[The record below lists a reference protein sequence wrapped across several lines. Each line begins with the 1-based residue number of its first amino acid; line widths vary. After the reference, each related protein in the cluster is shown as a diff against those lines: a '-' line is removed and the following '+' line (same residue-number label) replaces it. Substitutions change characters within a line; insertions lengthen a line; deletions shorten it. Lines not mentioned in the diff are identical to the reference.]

1 MLLTEQTQS
10 ENKKIEKYKNAGY
23 TELKQAAWKKKKK
36 EDPNGDFVNVGTY
49 YYGYKKSATAPKQE
63 TKPETQGNQQT
74 TVPECE
80 KNKTPFTNQN
90 ESDAFRTWLLTNYPD
105 FAKKPKPYN
114 VSPAPSKFL
123 DSKALRCAWFEKGE
137 EYKKQQTP
145 TTNGQTQT
153 TPDQTSQTNIE
164 KDEKDRTEKRIKN
177 LEMISNEQIR
187 IHCAEWETD
196 NFFERDFESNPSE
209 MAQQFVKFCEN
220 DPRVPSSIYDYS
232 VGFFNICSESYED
245 YVNKNEAHKSPF
257 VLRMSKK
264 RVSSDKFKDKLP
276 NAQSMITAYEA
287 WKSTVQTN
295 ESKIIRKKLIE
306 HKQMKTIKES
316 VNKKLSEKTKKV
328 DVISENLYKVAG
340 NFYNEEYRVFF
351 KKFEKL
357 TENYQK
363 SKLFLNEDASDS
375 FNRAIVKVFKG
386 DEDKLKSE
394 SITFFMN
401 KLGLEGGI
409 RTQVETELG
418 KKYNSDNVG
427 NMFLDCW
434 ADIVVQA
441 FKDNAKSEISE
452 PTNVMDAIEKIMV
465 SKIDST
471 EFDYQLKKEI
481 CKMLKP
487 SQEEKQTKV
496 QDLAKKLTQSI
507 IDSSES

>member
-1 MLLTEQTQS
+1 MSKTLILESTGEQL
-10 ENKKIEKYKNAGY
+10 KDKGYRKCAKEKYQEYKKNSDYLTAVADEGGY
-23 TELKQAAWKKKKK
+23 YYKKKSTT
-36 EDPNGDFVNVGTY
+36 PN
-49 YYGYKKSATAPKQE
+49 PKQE

-137 EYKKQQTP
+137 EYKKQQSP
-145 TTNGQTQT
+145 AKSEDQTQT
-153 TPDQTSQTNIE
+153 TTSGQAPQSSFE
-164 KDEKDRTEKRIKN
+164 KGEKEK
-177 LEMISNEQIR
+177 LERRVKEAENEAIR
-187 IHCAEWETD
+187 MHCATWEVD
-196 NFFERDFESNPSE
+196 NFFERDFKEKASE
-209 MAQQFVKFCEN
+209 MAQQFVKFCED
-220 DPRVPSSIYDYS
+220 DPRVPSPIYDYN
-232 VGFFNICSESYED
+232 VNFYNICAERYDD
-245 YVNKNEAHKSPF
+245 YVKKGEAHKSPF
-257 VLRMSKK
+257 VLKMSKQK
-264 RVSSDKFKDKLP
+264 VMNTKFKDKLP
-276 NAQSMITAYEA
+276 NSKSMITAYDA
-287 WKSTVQTN
+287 WKSTLPTN

-386 DEDKLKSE
+386 DEDKLKNE
-394 SITFFMN
+394 SIAFFMN
-401 KLGLEGGI
+401 KLGLEGQI
-409 RTQVETELG
+409 RAQVESELD
-418 KKYNSDNVG
+418 KKYNADNIG
-427 NMFLDCW
+427 NLFLDCW

-452 PTNVMDAIEKIMV
+452 PTNVMDAIEKIMA